1 MAKNETGTGTEG
13 AAARLER
20 ATDFFRL
27 DGLLTSEEKQVRD
40 LVRTFVERQVR
51 PVIGRLWQEGRF
63 PMDLVPKMAE
73 IGLFGPTLPE
83 AYGGLSLGNVA
94 YGLMMQELERG
105 DSGLR
110 SFASVQGALAMY
122 AIYRYGTE
130 AQRMKW
136 LPQMARGEA
145 IGCFGLTEPDAGSDP
160 GSMRTRAQHVDG
172 GYVLNGAKRWITN
185 GTIAD
190 VAVVWA
196 HDGEGKVGGF
206 LVEKGTK
213 GFSAPE
219 IHTKASMRASITSE
233 LVLDNVEIPEENRLP
248 EAVSLGA
255 PLSCLTQARYGIA
268 WGALGAAMAC
278 YEEALDYASG
288 RIAFGR
294 PIAQTQLAQ
303 EHLTDML
310 SRIVRGW
317 LLVHRLGQ
325 LKDAGEMSYP
335 EVSLAKRDNARAA
348 LEVARMAR
356 ELLGGNGISTEY
368 GAIRHMANLET
379 VDTYEGTYEIH
390 TLIVGRAITGLNAFG
405 A

>member
-1 MAKNETGTGTEG
+1 MT
-13 AAARLER
+13 
-20 ATDFFRL
+20 TDFFRF
-27 DGLLTSEEKQVRD
+27 DALLTTEEREVRD
-40 LVRTFVERQVR
+40 AVRAFVERSVR
-51 PVIGRLWQEGRF
+51 PVIGEAWREGRF
-63 PMDLVPKMAE
+63 PLALVPEMAE
-73 IGLFGPTLPE
+73 LGLFGPTLPE
-83 AYGGLSLGNVA
+83 RYGGLGLGSIA
-94 YGLMMQELERG
+94 YGLMMLELERG

-130 AQRMKW
+130 EQRLSL
-136 LPQMARGEA
+136 LPAMARGEK

-160 GSMRTRAQHVDG
+160 GAMRTRARRDRDS
-172 GYVLNGAKRWITN
+172 YVLDGAKRWITN

-196 HDGEGKVGGF
+196 KDDDGRVGGF
-206 LVEKGTK
+206 LVEKGTQ
-213 GFSAPE
+213 GLSAPE
-219 IHTKASMRASITSE
+219 IHTKASMRASVTSE
-233 LVLDNVEIPEENRLP
+233 LVLEGVRVPLSNRLP
-248 EAVSLGA
+248 EASGLGA

-268 WGALGAAMAC
+268 WGAIGAAIAC
-278 YEEALDYASG
+278 YEEALAYTRDRHS
-288 RIAFGR
+288 FGR
-294 PIAQTQLAQ
+294 PIAQAQLTQERLV
-303 EHLTDML
+303 DML
-310 SRIVRGW
+310 ARIVRGE

-325 LKDAGEMSYP
+325 LRDAGEMTYP
-335 EVSLAKRDNARAA
+335 HVSLAKRENARAA

-390 TLIVGRAITGLNAFG
+390 TLIVGREITGLGAFG

>member
-1 MAKNETGTGTEG
+1 MSA
-13 AAARLER
+13 
-20 ATDFFRL
+20 DFFRFES
-27 DGLLTSEEKQVRD
+27 LLTPE
-40 LVRTFVERQVR
+40 ERQVQEVVRAFVDRSVR
-51 PVIGRLWQEGRF
+51 PIIGEAWREGRF
-63 PMDLVPKMAE
+63 PLALVPEMAE

-83 AYGGLSLGNVA
+83 RYGGLGLGSIA
-94 YGLMMQELERG
+94 YGLMMLELERG

-122 AIYRYGTE
+122 AIYRYGSE
-130 AQRMKW
+130 EQRMRW
-136 LPQMARGEA
+136 LPAMARGER

-160 GSMRTRAQHVDG
+160 GAMRTRARRDG
-172 GYVLNGAKRWITN
+172 DAYVLDGAKRWITN

-196 HDGEGKVGGF
+196 KDDDGKIGGF
-206 LVEKGTK
+206 LVERGTK
-213 GFSAPE
+213 GLSAPE
-219 IHTKASMRASITSE
+219 IETKASMRASVTSE
-233 LVLDNVEIPEENRLP
+233 LVLEGVRVPLDRRLP
-248 EAVSLGA
+248 EASGLGA

-268 WGALGAAMAC
+268 WGAIGAAIAC
-278 YEEALDYASG
+278 YEEALAYTSG
-288 RIAFGR
+288 RTSFGR
-294 PIAQTQLAQ
+294 PIAAAQLTQERLV
-303 EHLTDML
+303 DML
-310 SRIVRGW
+310 VRIVRGQ

-325 LKDAGEMSYP
+325 LKDAGEMTYP
-335 EVSLAKRDNARAA
+335 QVSLAKRENARAA

-390 TLIVGRAITGLNAFG
+390 TLIVGREITGLGAFG